1 MSKTKPKRNKPCK
14 TQVWFNALTLE
25 SRKDLRFKGSF
36 LSAERYP
43 QHWRC
48 SILIGIVATDGLVR
62 EVAKAW
68 AAPKE
73 KISLHTLAKTVMAEA
88 QTLCT
93 AEDVIRYV
101 NVYATKV

>member
-14 TQVWFNALTLE
+14 TQVWFDALVLE
-25 SRKDLRFKGSF
+25 TRRDLKFKGAF
-36 LSAERYP
+36 LASERHP
-43 QHWRC
+43 QHWSC
-48 SILIGIVATDGLVR
+48 KILIGIVGEGGAVR

-93 AEDVIRYV
+93 DGDVIRYV
-101 NVYATKV
+101 NVYAVKL

>member
-1 MSKTKPKRNKPCK
+1 MSKRKPCR
-14 TQVWFNALTLE
+14 TECWFDALTLE
-25 SRKDLRFKGSF
+25 SRKDLRFKGAF
-36 LSAERYP
+36 LSSEKHP

-93 AEDVIRYV
+93 AEDIIRYV
-101 NVYATKV
+101 RVHAVKQ